1 MKNFRYLL
9 ALIACQVSF
18 AQTAAI
24 RGQII
29 DQSGG
34 VVPAAKVDLTSSAGV
49 VRSTVADG
57 VGSYSFSGLLPA
69 AYTLSASASNLVQQS
84 PVKITVKN
92 SLQVVDLHLAIAEIV
107 ERVTVQE
114 NAGPSVGTAAAE
126 NASALVLKGT
136 DLDALSDDPDDLQSD
151 LQALAGPSAG
161 PSGGSMYIDG
171 FSGGELPPKSSIREI
186 RINQNPFSPEY
197 DKLGYG
203 RIDILT
209 KPGSDRFR
217 GTFNYNIGSQ
227 VLNSRNPY
235 SAEKAPFLLNEFEG
249 DGGGP
254 LGKKASFILEAQRN
268 LVDNG
273 SIANAVVVD
282 PSLLGVSRVSSIVTT
297 PQRLTRVSPRVDYQ
311 LNENNTLTMRYGVT
325 HADIREAG
333 IGALDLAS
341 RGYYTQY
348 TNQTVQAS
356 ETAVHGATINET
368 RFQYFRMAIQ
378 MIAND
383 ASPALQVL
391 GSFNGGGSP
400 LGQSFDRQDSFELQ
414 NYTSMLKGA
423 HSYKFGIRL
432 RAQTDANVS
441 PVNFSGTFTFAG
453 GGLAPVLNQANQ
465 AVLDAAGNTLL
476 APVTSV
482 ERYRRTLLFQQLN
495 YPAPQIRELGGGATQ
510 FSINAGAPALTVH
523 QFDAGLFAGD
533 EWRFR
538 PNLTLNAG
546 VRYEGQTNVHDWRDF
561 APRIAFAWAPGSAA
575 HGSRPKTII
584 RAGFG
589 MFYDRF
595 SLANTLAAQR
605 YNGSVQKQYVVANPD
620 FFPAIPATGALSAYA
635 STQVTQ
641 EVDAQLRTPY
651 IMQSVLTLERQ
662 LPANTTM
669 AVTYTNSHGVHEFR
683 SRDINAPLPGTFDP
697 AVQGS
702 GTFPLGNSNPLFLT
716 ESSGIYNQNQ
726 VIANAS
732 SRFSSAVSLFGFYV
746 FNRAKSNTDGVGT
759 SPANPY
765 NFSGEYGPALTD
777 VRHRASFGGSLS
789 LRWHIRISPFLLLQT
804 GVPFNIT
811 SGNDTFGT
819 TLFNARPGI
828 ASDPGKAGLV
838 QTSYGLLDPNP
849 SANERIIS
857 RNYGRGPTQIS
868 FNMRLAKTIGFGP
881 ERGGGAAKRQASPG
895 GGGINPIA
903 AAGGRGMGGIL
914 GAPSTSH
921 RYNLTLALSARNV
934 LNHVNP
940 GPIIGNITS
949 PLFGQANQVAGTPN
963 GEGFFETANN
973 RRLEW
978 QIRFAF

>member
-1 MKNFRYLL
+1 M
-9 ALIACQVSF
+9 IACQISW

-24 RGQII
+24 RGQVF
-29 DQSGG
+29 DQSAG
-34 VVPAAKVDLTSSAGV
+34 VVPFAKVDLIGPAGA
-49 VRSTVADG
+49 VRSTAADSA
-57 VGSYSFSGLLPA
+57 GSYAFSSVPSG
-69 AYTLSASASNLVQQS
+69 AYTLSASAPNLVQPS
-84 PVKITVKN
+84 PVTIIVKTT
-92 SLQVVDLHLAIAEIV
+92 LQVVDLHLAIAEIV
-107 ERVTVQE
+107 ERVIVQE
-114 NAGPSVGTAAAE
+114 NAGPSVGAAAAE
-126 NASALVLKGT
+126 NASALVLKGA

-203 RIDILT
+203 RIDIFT

-217 GTFNYNIGSQ
+217 GTVNYNIGSQ
-227 VLNSRNPY
+227 VFNSRNPY

-254 LGKKASFILEAQRN
+254 LGKKASFVLDAQRN

-273 SIANAVVVD
+273 SITNAVVVD
-282 PSLLGVSRVSSIVTT
+282 PSSLSVSRVSSIVTT
-297 PQRLTRVSPRVDYQ
+297 PQRLTRANPRVDYQ
-311 LNENNTLTMRYGVT
+311 LNENNTLTIRYGVT
-325 HADIREAG
+325 HADIQQAG

-341 RGYYTQY
+341 RGHHTQY

-356 ETAVHGATINET
+356 ETAVHGTTINET

-378 MIAND
+378 MIANN

-391 GSFNGGGSP
+391 GSFNGGGSQ
-400 LGQSFDRQDSFELQ
+400 LGQSFDKQNSFELQ
-414 NYTSMLKGA
+414 NYTSALKGA
-423 HSYKFGIRL
+423 HSYKFGVRL
-432 RAQTDANVS
+432 RGQTDANVS

-453 GGLAPVLNQANQ
+453 GGLA
-465 AVLDAAGNTLL
+465 AV
-476 APVTSV
+476 SSI

-495 YPAPQIRELGGGATQ
+495 YAPTRIRALGGGATQ
-510 FSINAGAPALTVH
+510 YSINAGTPALAVH
-523 QFDAGLFAGD
+523 QFDAGFFAGD
-533 EWRFR
+533 EWRLH
-538 PNLTLNAG
+538 PNLTLNMG

-561 APRIAFAWAPGSAA
+561 APRLAVAWAPGAAA
-575 HGSRPKTII
+575 HGSRPKTVI

-595 SLANTLAAQR
+595 ALTNTLAAQR
-605 YNGSVQKQYVVANPD
+605 YNGLLQKQYVVTNPD
-620 FFPAIPATGALSAYA
+620 FFPIARAADALAAFA

-641 EVDAQLRTPY
+641 EVSAQLRTPY
-651 IMQSVLTLERQ
+651 IMQSALTLERQ
-662 LPANTTM
+662 LPANTTL
-669 AVTYTNSHGVHEFR
+669 AVTYTNSHGVHELR
-683 SRDINAPLPGTFDP
+683 SRDINAPLPGTFDLT
-697 AVQGS
+697 VQGS
-702 GTFPLGNSNPLFLT
+702 GTFPLGSPGPLFLT

-726 VIANAS
+726 VIANAN

-789 LRWHIRISPFLLLQT
+789 MRWHIRISPFLVLQT

-828 ASDPGKAGLV
+828 ASDPSKAGLV
-838 QTSYGLLDPNP
+838 QTSYGLLDPSP

-881 ERGGGAAKRQASPG
+881 ERGGGAAKRQASPSG

-903 AAGGRGMGGIL
+903 AAGGRGIGGIL
-914 GAPSTSH
+914 GAPTTSH
-921 RYNLTLALSARNV
+921 RYNLTIALSARNI